1 MKSPF
6 LSHRRILRC
15 IFATLSGSAV
25 AFIFQ
30 ACYGTPRDLVRDL
43 QITGTV
49 LSASTGQ
56 PLGGI
61 TVEAKGIS
69 SATTTEADGSYTL
82 YVPLMDEYRMD
93 FHEST
98 SGENM
103 RFKELDTTITR
114 TDNRSMVLNIKLHPA
129 E

>member
-1 MKSPF
+1 MNSPF
-6 LSHRRILRC
+6 LSHRRILRS
-15 IFATLSGSAV
+15 IFAALSGSAV

-69 SATTTEADGSYTL
+69 TTTITDADGFYTL

-93 FHEST
+93 FHESAT
-98 SGENM
+98 GETAH
-103 RFKELDTTITR
+103 FKELDTTVTR
-114 TDNRSMVLNIKLHPA
+114 TDNRSIVLNIKLQPA
-129 E
+129 Q

>member
-6 LSHRRILRC
+6 LSHRRILRS
-15 IFATLSGSAV
+15 IFAALSGSAV

-69 SATTTEADGSYTL
+69 TTTITDADGFYTF

-93 FHEST
+93 FHESAT
-98 SGENM
+98 GETPH
-103 RFKELDTTITR
+103 FKGLDTTVTR
-114 TDNRSMVLNIKLHPA
+114 TDSRSIVLNIKLHPA